1 MNHRDK
7 VKELALDFVGLDPR
21 ERLIFLRYWFTKLVN
36 AKGDRGR
43 KLLYRFYLRLEDLYL
58 DSDGKLSE
66 WIRRKLEE
74 DIEFTPVELAHEAY
88 RVKRLRQADIPYLI
102 DRIRRVKRTLL
113 TSRRRRLERR

>member
-7 VKELALDFVGLDPR
+7 VKELALNFTGLDPK

-74 DIEFTPVELAHEAY
+74 DIELTPVELGHEAY
-88 RVKRLRQADIPYLI
+88 RVKRLRQANIPYLI
-102 DRIRRVKRTLL
+102 DRIRRTKRSLL
-113 TSRRRRLERR
+113 TSRRRKLQST